1 MTRILLSGTL
11 LLMLGCAMPP
21 ERVPLRALPEN
32 GQVLPYAE
40 LLTRVRAQ
48 ANKANEAFYL
58 DRWDD
63 LEDMAKGIEQT
74 SRFLSKAEEV
84 PERNRKTLK
93 EVTDDLSQSAK
104 KLRDASA
111 AHNIKDTTDALQ
123 KINARV
129 RDLRLT
135 DESSE
140 QPKKG

>member
-21 ERVPLRALPEN
+21 ERVPLRPLPEN

-48 ANKANEAFYL
+48 ANKANDAFFL

-93 EVTDDLSQSAK
+93 EVTDDLVQSAK

-135 DESSE
+135 NESGE
-140 QPKKG
+140 QPKKE

>member
-93 EVTDDLSQSAK
+93 EVTDDLVQSAK

-135 DESSE
+135 DESGE